1 MCTVIGIIGTIAL
14 FKIGMRALRC
24 HHGGGC
30 GPRFGHHRF
39 RHRWHNRWH
48 RRGSHGPIHLADLA
62 DLDEQGFDVGPAR
75 GSVIDVPAR
84 LDEIFRSLEL
94 NARQAAEAGDV
105 VAALRGAIGPER
117 FASASQVLLA
127 LRAVGRTPFDVD
139 LAEAALGPRL
149 VGAAGKEARDAL
161 EHLHNIL
168 TEEQRTALQ
177 RLLTQN
183 L

>member
-1 MCTVIGIIGTIAL
+1 MCTVIGILGTIAL

-30 GPRFGHHRF
+30 GSRFGHHRF
-39 RHRWHNRWH
+39 GHRWHNRWRH
-48 RRGSHGPIHLADLA
+48 RGSRGPIHLADLA
-62 DLDEQGFDVGPAR
+62 DLDEGFEVGAAR
-75 GSVIDVPAR
+75 AAAIDVPAR
-84 LDEIFRSLEL
+84 LDEIFRALEL

-117 FASASQVLLA
+117 FAGASQVLLA
-127 LRAVGRTPFDVD
+127 LRAVARTPFDVD

-149 VGAAGKEARDAL
+149 VGSAGKEARDAL

-177 RLLTQN
+177 RLLAQK